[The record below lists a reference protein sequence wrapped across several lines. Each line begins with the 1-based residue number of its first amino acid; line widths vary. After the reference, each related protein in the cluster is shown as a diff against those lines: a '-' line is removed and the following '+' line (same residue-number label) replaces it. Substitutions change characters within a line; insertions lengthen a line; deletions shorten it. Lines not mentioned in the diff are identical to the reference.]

1 MFWRLPPEGGA
12 QPSQHIEHIESRP
25 IAKPTAQR
33 SAPRWLLKRCHR
45 VHQGPI
51 IGHCAICL
59 RFDFAKLSQV
69 VLIVVRTVIG
79 QMVTIGLI
87 SRRISRAL
95 RIESQAKEIK
105 QLAVKKMRGSGIG

>member
-12 QPSQHIEHIESRP
+12 QPSRHIESRP
-25 IAKPTAQR
+25 IAKPPAR
-33 SAPRWLLKRCHR
+33 RCAPRWLLKRCHR

-51 IGHCAICL
+51 IGHCAIWL
-59 RFDFAKLSQV
+59 RFDFAKRSRV
-69 VLIVVRTVIG
+69 VLIVVRTVSG
-79 QMVTIGLI
+79 QIVRIGLI
-87 SRRISRAL
+87 SRRISLAL